1 MRRLVEHYGNDWP
14 TFTIFPEQRIQK
26 MWWHGSFLQFEGLF
40 CRYNSWGFEWQIH
53 IWIGWL
59 DEMAVDLEDQI
70 LKLNVKF
77 YTQSIYLNINFFMTL
92 KCWPL
97 FGVLNIPPCP
107 KLSDHTDLWDQSFA
121 ICAIQSLL
129 PCDQNCHLILK
140 TTDFHLDSHLEI
152 LAKNFSRDQS
162 HCGWHNV
169 LCNPG
174 HEVVMYIIWQ
184 QKS

>member
-1 MRRLVEHYGNDWP
+1 MA
-14 TFTIFPEQRIQK
+14 
-26 MWWHGSFLQFEGLF
+26 
-40 CRYNSWGFEWQIH
+40 NS
-53 IWIGWL
+53 
-59 DEMAVDLEDQI
+59 
-70 LKLNVKF
+70 
-77 YTQSIYLNINFFMTL
+77 YLNWLTWWDGRGSWRPNSEIKCKILYTVYIFKYQFFMTL

-107 KLSDHTDLWDQSFA
+107 KLSDHMDLWDQSFA